1 MRCTYEDVYEMEIGL
16 ITLAGVVVFMTAGM
30 MAIATV
36 NFEKMETV

>member
-1 MRCTYEDVYEMEIGL
+1 MIGGLISMEIGL